1 MAPVR
6 RVSTVPTPRRR
17 TNNGRHTRPPLTRV
31 KPAAASPDFA
41 SRLRSVQPRLRREL
55 HRPDALID
63 VVRAVNSTLDSA
75 RIAEVIV
82 GLASSWIPAPCWAIV
97 SADNSGQLSVLAD
110 RGLEANMVG
119 AIYAVAQWVRDSG
132 EAFVA
137 ANLSGDPRVSGAATA
152 SVFALPLD
160 CRGQHVGAL
169 VGLDPLA
176 SSHEP
181 RVPQPLLKAIQVLLE
196 PAAVALDNAVLLER
210 AEALS
215 VTDDLTHLFNSRF
228 LHNVL
233 RRETKRAH
241 RSARPLSL
249 LFVDLDGF
257 KTVNDVHGHLCGSR
271 ALVEVAT
278 VIKASARETDI
289 AARFGGDEFVLVL
302 PETGA
307 PGAYAAGERVR
318 DRIAAHRFL
327 AEDGLDVRLTASVGV
342 ATLPDVAESG
352 DDLLSAADRAMYEVK
367 DRGKNGIQAARPPAD
382 K

>member
-1 MAPVR
+1 
-6 RVSTVPTPRRR
+6 
-17 TNNGRHTRPPLTRV
+17 V

-55 HRPDALID
+55 NRPDALID

>member
-1 MAPVR
+1 LARAKATAP
-6 RVSTVPTPRRR
+6 
-17 TNNGRHTRPPLTRV
+17 
-31 KPAAASPDFA
+31 APDFA
-41 SRLRSVQPRLRREL
+41 SRLRAVQPRLRRQVS
-55 HRPDALID
+55 RPDALIE

-75 RIAEVIV
+75 RIAELIV
-82 GLASSWIPAPCWAIV
+82 GLASGWIPAPCWAIV
-97 SADNSGQLSVLAD
+97 SADNSGQLSVVAD
-110 RGLEANMVG
+110 KGLEANMAG

-132 EAFVA
+132 EPFI
-137 ANLSGDPRVSGAATA
+137 GADLASDLRIRGASKA
-152 SVFALPLD
+152 SVFAVPLD
-160 CRGQHVGAL
+160 CRGRHVGAL
-169 VGLDPLA
+169 VGLDPMPSA
-176 SSHEP
+176 VQP
-181 RVPQPLLKAIQVLLE
+181 RMPLPLLRSIQVLLE

-241 RSARPLSL
+241 RSARPLSV

-257 KTVNDVHGHLCGSR
+257 KSVNDVHGHLCGSR

-307 PGAYAAGERVR
+307 AGAYAAGERVR

>member
-17 TNNGRHTRPPLTRV
+17 TNSGRQTRPPLTRV
-31 KPAAASPDFA
+31 TPAAAPPDLA

-55 HRPDALID
+55 NRPAALID

-75 RIAEVIV
+75 RIAELVV

-110 RGLEANMVG
+110 RGLEANMAG
-119 AIYAVAQWVRDSG
+119 SIYAVAQWVRDSG
-132 EAFVA
+132 AVFVTN
-137 ANLSGDPRVSGAATA
+137 NLSRDSRVTGVSTA

-169 VGLDPLA
+169 VGLDPVA

-181 RVPQPLLKAIQVLLE
+181 RLPPPLLKTLQVLLE

-241 RSARPLSL
+241 RSARPLSV

-278 VIKASARETDI
+278 VIKASARETDV

-327 AEDGLDVRLTASVGV
+327 AEDGLDVHLTASVGV

>member
-1 MAPVR
+1 
-6 RVSTVPTPRRR
+6 
-17 TNNGRHTRPPLTRV
+17 
-31 KPAAASPDFA
+31 
-41 SRLRSVQPRLRREL
+41 
-55 HRPDALID
+55 
-63 VVRAVNSTLDSA
+63 VRAVNATLDSA
-75 RIAEVIV
+75 RIAELIV
-82 GLASSWIPAPCWAIV
+82 ELAANWIPAPCWAIV
-97 SADNSGQLSVLAD
+97 SADHSGQLSVLAD
-110 RGLEANMVG
+110 RGLEANM
-119 AIYAVAQWVRDSG
+119 AASIYAVAQWVRDSG
-132 EAFVA
+132 DVFVTA
-137 ANLSGDPRVSGAATA
+137 SLSSDSRVSGATA
-152 SVFALPLD
+152 CVFAVPLD
-160 CRGQHVGAL
+160 CRGHHVGTL
-169 VGLDPLA
+169 VGLDAVP
-176 SSHEP
+176 SSREP
-181 RVPQPLLKAIQVLLE
+181 RLPEPLLNALQVLLE

-228 LHNVL
+228 LHSVL

-241 RSARPLSL
+241 RSARPLSV

-278 VIKASARETDI
+278 VIKGSARETDV

-327 AEDGLDVRLTASVGV
+327 AEDGLNVRLTASVGV

>member
-1 MAPVR
+1 MAPAG

-17 TNNGRHTRPPLTRV
+17 TNDAGRSRASLTRV
-31 KPAAASPDFA
+31 KPAPRAPDFS
-41 SRLRSVQPRLRREL
+41 SRLRSNQAKLRRAVN
-55 HRPDALID
+55 RPGALID

-75 RIAEVIV
+75 RIAELIV
-82 GLASSWIPAPCWAIV
+82 GLASTWIPTPSWAVV

-110 RGLEANMVG
+110 RALGANMAAGIYSVAQRVMDTGEVFLTADLARDDRVPGGASASVVGLPLECRGRRVG
-119 AIYAVAQWVRDSG
+119 AV
-132 EAFVA
+132 
-137 ANLSGDPRVSGAATA
+137 
-152 SVFALPLD
+152 
-160 CRGQHVGAL
+160 
-169 VGLDPLA
+169 VGLDGRP
-176 SSHEP
+176 SSEQP
-181 RVPQPLLKAIQVLLE
+181 RLPPTLLRSIQVLLE

-228 LHNVL
+228 LRNVL

-241 RSARPLSL
+241 RSARPLSV

-257 KTVNDVHGHLCGSR
+257 KCVNDVHGHLCGSR

-289 AARFGGDEFVLVL
+289 VARFGGDEFVLVL

-318 DRIAAHRFL
+318 DRIAGHRFL
-327 AEDGLDVRLTASVGV
+327 AEEGLDVHVTASVGV

>member
-1 MAPVR
+1 MAKV
-6 RVSTVPTPRRR
+6 
-17 TNNGRHTRPPLTRV
+17 
-31 KPAAASPDFA
+31 
-41 SRLRSVQPRLRREL
+41 L
-55 HRPDALID
+55 H
-63 VVRAVNSTLDSA
+63 
-75 RIAEVIV
+75 
-82 GLASSWIPAPCWAIV
+82 
-97 SADNSGQLSVLAD
+97 SADP
-110 RGLEANMVG
+110 
-119 AIYAVAQWVRDSG
+119 AIG
-132 EAFVA
+132 
-137 ANLSGDPRVSGAATA
+137 T
-152 SVFALPLD
+152 
-160 CRGQHVGAL
+160 
-169 VGLDPLA
+169 
-176 SSHEP
+176 
-181 RVPQPLLKAIQVLLE
+181 
-196 PAAVALDNAVLLER
+196 
-210 AEALS
+210 
-215 VTDDLTHLFNSRF
+215 DLTHLFNSRF